1 MSTPLIPPA
10 SSPPGWRPAALRLA
24 MWGLAAAALL
34 GVLALYM
41 QPGFLVML
49 SEMIWACFG

>member
-1 MSTPLIPPA
+1 MPATPPPT
-10 SSPPGWRPAALRLA
+10 SPSRWRPVALRVA
-24 MWGLAAAALL
+24 AWGGAVAVLVA
-34 GVLALYM
+34 VLALYM